1 MIQIEFNQILWV
13 WTIIG
18 SSLAV
23 VLTGIKIYEYISN
36 HFRGLSV
43 VIEDVCLNK
52 KNKNYINYNIEA
64 MVTNSGR
71 PTTIKKAWIE
81 YYTRDNNKDY
91 ISQDQEP
98 IYKIHID
105 GFGRSENIAVPFKI
119 LKSSMNK
126 VFIYDPTKK
135 MKKPNLAHLIIV
147 LEYGKNRKLKHDFY
161 IPMQE
166 HCVAIINR
174 NIFQRFLY
182 YLADKLIK
190 DEDKYY

>member
-135 MKKPNLAHLIIV
+135 PNLAHLIIV